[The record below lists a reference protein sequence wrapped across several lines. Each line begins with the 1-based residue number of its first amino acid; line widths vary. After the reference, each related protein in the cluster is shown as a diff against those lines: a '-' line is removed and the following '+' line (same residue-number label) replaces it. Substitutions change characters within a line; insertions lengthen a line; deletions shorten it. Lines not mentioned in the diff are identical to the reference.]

1 MVYLHRVL
9 AEQKMGRPLHRGE
22 IVHHL
27 DENPLNNHPDNLE
40 VCSSS
45 FVHRQHHL
53 KRQEKLEPLIVIDGI
68 WF

>member
-9 AEQKMGRPLHRGE
+9 AERKIGRALRHGE
-22 IVHHL
+22 VVHHL
-27 DENPLNNHPDNLE
+27 DEDKTNNHPDNLE
-40 VCSSS
+40 ICSSQ

-53 KRQEKLEPLIVIDGI
+53 KRREKLEPLVIIDGL